1 MTSDNKDYVKEQ
13 LFLKLDA
20 DIRKI
25 MEERRSDFIEAGMNP
40 ETFEDMIN
48 VGRITARKI
57 IEGMIKTP

>member
-48 VGRITARKI
+48 VGRITSRKI
-57 IEGMIKTP
+57 IEKMVKTP

>member
-1 MTSDNKDYVKEQ
+1 MSSHNKDYVKEQ

-25 MEERRSDFIEAGMNP
+25 MEERRNDFIEAGMNP

>member
-1 MTSDNKDYVKEQ
+1 MTADKDYVKEQ

-57 IEGMIKTP
+57 TEGMVKTP

>member
-25 MEERRSDFIEAGMNP
+25 IEERRNDFIEAGMNP
-40 ETFEDMIN
+40 ESFEDMLN

-57 IEGMIKTP
+57 IERMVKTP